1 MPFDFANLRQRTASA
16 AVMAPLALVAVYLG
30 GPVYALA
37 VILCAGLGLREWLR
51 LVAPVL
57 DRNTAIFAYAGL
69 ALAIAAAAWQ
79 PAINGIL
86 LGAIFTVVLFLLA
99 ARKNKERAA
108 WIAFGLP
115 YLAGSGIALVYLRGL
130 ETNGATVFY
139 LLAVVWSTDI
149 GAYLSGKLI
158 GGPKLAP
165 AISPNKTWAG
175 LLGGMA
181 LAAIFGPLVAMGFGS
196 THPLGAAGFAL
207 LLAVA
212 AQFGDFFKSYFKR
225 RAGVKESGGL
235 IPGHGGVLDRIDGLI
250 FAAIVLALLGAIA
263 G

>member
-1 MPFDFANLRQRTASA
+1 MKFDFANLRQRTVSS
-16 AVMAPLALVAVYLG
+16 AVMAPLALIAVYIG

-51 LVAPVL
+51 LVAPDL
-57 DRNTAIFAYAGL
+57 DQNTAACAYAGL
-69 ALAIAAAAWQ
+69 VLAIAVAAWQ
-79 PAINGIL
+79 PAMNGIL
-86 LGAIFTVVLFLLA
+86 LCAIFTAILFFLA
-99 ARKNKERAA
+99 ARKNRQRAG

-115 YLAGSGIALVYLRGL
+115 YLAGSGIALVYLRSPGD
-130 ETNGATVFY
+130 NGATVFY

-149 GAYLSGKLI
+149 GAYLAGKLI

-175 LLGGMA
+175 LAGGMA
-181 LAAIFGPLVAMGFGS
+181 LAAVFGYLVSMGLGS
-196 THPLGAAGFAL
+196 TRPLGAACFAL